1 MIGISTAA
9 PTSRKSCEDGG
20 AAASQMV
27 ISGGTII
34 GHMRMPRPV

>member
-9 PTSRKSCEDGG
+9 PISRKTCEEAG
-20 AAASQMV
+20 AAAYQMV

-34 GHMRMPRPV
+34 GHMLMPRPM